1 MMEGGL
7 GDRDDYIDRCGVCAM
22 DPIYYCY
29 VRGRVFGCHRSSVE
43 GTHTTGWVDV
53 QTTIEHRKTL
63 LKEQALRM

>member
-1 MMEGGL
+1 MDGVR
-7 GDRDDYIDRCGVCAM
+7 GDRDGHIDVCAM

-53 QTTIEHRKTL
+53 RITIEHRKIL